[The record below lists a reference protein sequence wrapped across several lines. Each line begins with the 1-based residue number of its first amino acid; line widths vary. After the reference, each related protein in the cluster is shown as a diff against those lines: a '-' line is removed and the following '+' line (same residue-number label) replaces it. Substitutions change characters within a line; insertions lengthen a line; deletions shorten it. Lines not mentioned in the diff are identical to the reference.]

1 MARPKKEEG
10 LAAKLA
16 SLSELSRADLC
27 DLWRKLYERPSPPNM
42 SQSLLIG
49 SIAYKLQEKV
59 YGGLPASLRKFL
71 QETANDTKPQMPA
84 KELKPGAV
92 LIREWQG
99 ITHEVTVLDKG
110 YLYRGKQHRSLTAI
124 ARLISGMH
132 RSGPEFFGLRSNA
145 N

>member
-1 MARPKKEEG
+1 
-10 LAAKLA
+10 
-16 SLSELSRADLC
+16 
-27 DLWRKLYERPSPPNM
+27 M

-71 QETANDTKPQMPA
+71 QETASGTKPQIAA

-92 LIREWQG
+92 LLREWQG
-99 ITHEVTVLDKG
+99 VTHEVTVLDKG
-110 YLYRGKQHRSLTAI
+110 YLYRDKHHRSLTAI

-145 N
+145 NR